1 MRRQNLS
8 ISLIKMNLNLKFDQT
23 IVVIKPTIIPE
34 IIPYLVVFFH
44 HKVITNAGPN
54 EEPKPLQA

>member
-1 MRRQNLS
+1 MKLINLS
-8 ISLIKMNLNLKFDQT
+8 DSSKFKDLKFAQT

-44 HKVITNAGPN
+44 HNVITNAGPN